1 MQFPSGFPIVRFFE
15 WPRLL
20 RFSIWLLIASF
31 TAGIPPSATAQTDSP
46 GLPSSP
52 ASESSKKEA
61 LPKEDQKKLDKYD
74 VNRIGQRG
82 IGHGFN
88 LYSVK
93 REHEL
98 GQSLASAFDRNT
110 RLIHDS
116 VVNDYVNQLV
126 QKIVANSD
134 AEVPFTIKVIDSGD
148 IPRAY
153 GLPGG
158 YLYVDS
164 ALILSSDGEAELAT
178 VIAHEIAHV
187 AARHATRALT
197 RKQFCKIANTMALMT
212 GPAGVAIEDVSGI
225 AGPLSLKKFL
235 RDAEY
240 EADLLGIEY
249 AYSAGYDPQA
259 LMGALEKLH
268 AIEVK
273 RSENLAKIPGYHFA
287 SSLPFHSKIARS
299 FASYPMTEE
308 RIQRLHSEIASF
320 LPNRTDYILD
330 TEAFQEVKSRLLS
343 YSAPILRHHGGDSG
357 SKGPVLRR
365 TNDDAP
371 ETQTPSD
378 LATSPPIHEVTSAL
392 VANPN

>member
-1 MQFPSGFPIVRFFE
+1 MQFFRFPLGPRSERPRF
-15 WPRLL
+15 L
-20 RFSIWLLIASF
+20 RFSICLLGASL
-31 TAGIPPSATAQTDSP
+31 AACLHPAAAAQTDSP
-46 GLPSSP
+46 GLPNPRP
-52 ASESSKKEA
+52 ATESTKKEA

-88 LYSVK
+88 IYSAK

-110 RLIHDS
+110 RLIHDEL
-116 VVNDYVNQLV
+116 VNDYINRLV

-164 ALILSSDGEAELAT
+164 ALILASDGEAELAT

-197 RKQFCKIANTMALMT
+197 RKQFSNIAGTMAMMA
-212 GPAGVAIEDVSGI
+212 GPAGVAIEDIGGI

-259 LMGALEKLH
+259 LMAALEKLH
-268 AIEVK
+268 AIEAK

-308 RIQRLHSEIASF
+308 RIQRLHTEIASF
-320 LPNRTDYILD
+320 LPNRSDYILD
-330 TEAFQEVKSRLLS
+330 TEAFQEVKSRLLT
-343 YSAPILRHHGGDSG
+343 YSAPILRHHGGDND

-365 TNDDAP
+365 TTDSES
-371 ETQTPSD
+371 ETQAPADMASSPV
-378 LATSPPIHEVTSAL
+378 LHEATDSFIK
-392 VANPN
+392 